1 MTLWHYNW
9 KHSRIYYNEVVSG
22 QLPSKK
28 IVSWFGLGFG
38 LGLEL
43 ELGLGRGEAGNF
55 PRWQLS
61 HLQVIIHKLYKSKY
75 KSKCSKTHLRVRVN
89 IIIQLHNFPKLSLA
103 KLRKWKNNR
112 AIEKGGG
119 AGVCQSAPPFPPP
132 FPGAKKFFPCKIEKH
147 KFFTCE

>member
-1 MTLWHYNW
+1 M
-9 KHSRIYYNEVVSG
+9 VSG

-75 KSKCSKTHLRVRVN
+75 KSKCSKTKLPGLSDEKLNDSKLCLEDSKSHHTQSIRKISV
-89 IIIQLHNFPKLSLA
+89 PKFLCSHA
-103 KLRKWKNNR
+103 
-112 AIEKGGG
+112 
-119 AGVCQSAPPFPPP
+119 
-132 FPGAKKFFPCKIEKH
+132 
-147 KFFTCE
+147 